1 MRGAMGRGGSRPG
14 AGRPGLGVDLQY
26 AIIMECF
33 EIHEW
38 FRARA
43 KAMAWR
49 AYFARFPSEEHVRD
63 RQQQMQRW
71 SPRERQAAL
80 QKERGGELLGDTSRR
95 EILEDVRGMLDEKSG
110 PGGRTQRGFH
120 SIRIPRPRARQQI
133 FELTARRVSR
143 RYKTRVS
150 KHTVEKIWKGWES
163 MQKRLKDEGV

>member
-1 MRGAMGRGGSRPG
+1 MGRGGSRPG

-49 AYFARFPSEEHVRD
+49 AYFKDFPSEKHVRE

-71 SPRERQAAL
+71 SPREREAAF
-80 QKERGGELLGDTSRR
+80 QKERDGETWGRDTSLR
-95 EILEDVRGMLDEKSG
+95 ELRVDVQRMLDERTGPSG
-110 PGGRTQRGFH
+110 RPLRGTH
-120 SIRIPRPRARQQI
+120 PRPPVPRVRARQQI

-143 RYKTRVS
+143 RHKTRVS

-163 MQKRLKDEGV
+163 LQKRLKDEGV